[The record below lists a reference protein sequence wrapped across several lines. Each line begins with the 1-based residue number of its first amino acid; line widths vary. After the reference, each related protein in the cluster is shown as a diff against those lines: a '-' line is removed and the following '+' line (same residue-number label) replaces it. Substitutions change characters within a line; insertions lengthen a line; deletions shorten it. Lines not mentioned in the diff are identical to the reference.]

1 MREAVVVA
9 SSRTA
14 LAKSFRGSFNL
25 TRPEDLAAHC
35 IKDVLDKLQ
44 N

>member
-14 LAKSFRGSFNL
+14 LGEILSRFIQHDASGRSGRAL
-25 TRPEDLAAHC
+25 H
-35 IKDVLDKLQ
+35 
-44 N
+44 